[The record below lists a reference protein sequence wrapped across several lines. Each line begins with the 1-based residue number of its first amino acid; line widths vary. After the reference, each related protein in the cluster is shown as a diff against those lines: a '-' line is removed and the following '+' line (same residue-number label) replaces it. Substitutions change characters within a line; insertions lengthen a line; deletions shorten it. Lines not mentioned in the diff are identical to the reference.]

1 MGDSAALIG
10 RALRWT
16 WGGNTLSALLQLA
29 LACLTVRFL
38 APADYGLM
46 AAVAAAVRFS
56 LYLADLGISSAIV
69 QKADLDLE
77 QDVPVLF
84 RASVVAGG
92 ATALAV
98 WLLAPWLAEWSAHP
112 DAATLIRLYGLTA
125 LFSGAGLTGLALA
138 RRRLDFRAVSLW
150 GLTAMLVGQ
159 GLVTLPLAISGFGV
173 WSLMAGALV
182 QTAMTAVLALRSG
195 GVRWRGVGSSRVR
208 RIELAALSS
217 RFLTLRLLDSAGLH
231 LLPLAV
237 FALCGAVQA
246 GMWDRAFALT
256 ILPLEMVTVGLGQVL
271 FPLFSR
277 LGDDPETRRQTWLT
291 GMALTVSLTAAI
303 AAGMATAAVPLVAL
317 ALGDGWADSV
327 EPFFWL
333 AVWSA
338 TRCLTG
344 VSGTLLDGAGRLRTR
359 AVIQTAYLL
368 LTAALLLG
376 LAPDHASGV
385 AQCLVV
391 VELAA
396 LLLLLPAA
404 ARTCG
409 ATAGAVAAHLAA
421 ALFPVGPVV
430 AAALVGL
437 SLTSAPPLSLA
448 LVVPLCAAAL
458 AASLLLNP
466 YRPLRR
472 AVADVIGPALTARRP
487 SATVTPD
494 PPPSALPPALPPALP
509 NPGGARVDVLGVG
522 VDPLTLDL
530 AVKAVTG
537 WIDAGQ
543 PANVCLATVHGVVES
558 RRDADLKAAYADA
571 ALVAT
576 DGMPLVW
583 WCRALGWPAERVYG
597 PDLMLAVCATS
608 VERGW
613 RHFLLGATDETLA
626 ALSRTLRQR
635 YPGLRIVGT
644 LAPPFRATSAAEDAA
659 MIDTV
664 NAAQPD
670 ILWIGLGAPKQE
682 KWMAAHRRRLTA
694 PVALGVGAAFDFHA
708 GVKRQAP
715 LWMRRNGLEWLFRL
729 CSEPQRLAR
738 RYAVGNSI
746 FIALTVSR
754 ILKGLFRPGR
764 R

>member
-16 WGGNTLSALLQLA
+16 WGVNTLSALVQLA

-38 APADYGLM
+38 APVDYGLM
-46 AAVAAAVRFS
+46 AAAAAAVRFA

-69 QKADLDLE
+69 QKPDLDLE
-77 QDVPVLF
+77 RDVPVLF
-84 RASVVAGG
+84 RASVAAGG
-92 ATALAV
+92 VTTLAV

-112 DAATLIRLYGLTA
+112 DATTLIRLYGLTA

-150 GLTAMLVGQ
+150 GLAATLTGQ
-159 GLVTLPLAISGFGV
+159 GLVTLPLAIAGFGV
-173 WSLMAGALV
+173 WSLMVGALV
-182 QTAMTAVLALRSG
+182 QAAVTATLALRSG
-195 GVRWRGVGSSRVR
+195 GVRWRVVGSSRAR
-208 RIELAALSS
+208 GIELAALSS

-237 FALCGAVQA
+237 FALCGADQA

-277 LGDDPETRRQTWLT
+277 LGDDPETRRRTWLT

-303 AAGMATAAVPLVAL
+303 AAGMATAAIPLVAV
-317 ALGDGWADSV
+317 ALGGGWADSA

-338 TRCLTG
+338 ARCLTG
-344 VSGTLLDGAGRLRTR
+344 VSGTLLEGAGRLRAR
-359 AVIQTAYLL
+359 AAIQTAYLL
-368 LTAALLLG
+368 MTAALLLG
-376 LAPDHASGV
+376 LTPDRASGV
-385 AQCLVV
+385 AQCLVA

-396 LLLLLPAA
+396 LLFLLPAA

-409 ATAGAVAAHLAA
+409 ATAVAVAAHLAA

-437 SLTSAPPLSLA
+437 SLTNTPLLSVA
-448 LVVPLCAAAL
+448 LVVPLCAIAL
-458 AASLLLNP
+458 AVSLLFNP

-472 AVADVIGPALTARRP
+472 SVIGVIRPALTGRR
-487 SATVTPD
+487 SVATVMSG
-494 PPPSALPPALPPALP
+494 PPPPVQPSALPTALPS
-509 NPGGARVDVLGVG
+509 PGAARVDVLGVG

-558 RRDADLKAAYADA
+558 RWDAGLKAAYADA

-583 WCRALGWPAERVYG
+583 WCRALGWSAERVYG

-659 MIDTV
+659 MIDAV
-664 NAAQPD
+664 NEAQPD

-682 KWMAAHRRRLTA
+682 KWMAAHRQRLTA

>member
-16 WGGNTLSALLQLA
+16 WGVNTLSALLQLA

-46 AAVAAAVRFS
+46 AAVAAAVRFA

-69 QKADLDLE
+69 QKPDLDLE

-84 RASVVAGG
+84 RASVAAGG
-92 ATALAV
+92 GTALAV

-112 DAATLIRLYGLTA
+112 DATTLIRLYGLTA

-150 GLTAMLVGQ
+150 GLAATLAGQ
-159 GLVTLPLAISGFGV
+159 GLVTLPLAIAGFGV

-182 QTAMTAVLALRSG
+182 QAAVTAAFALWSG
-195 GVRWRGVGSSRVR
+195 GVRWRVVGSSRAR
-208 RIELAALSS
+208 GIELAALSS

-237 FALCGAVQA
+237 FALCGAEQA

-277 LGDDPETRRQTWLT
+277 LGDDPETRRRTWLT

-303 AAGMATAAVPLVAL
+303 AAGMATAAVPLVAVT
-317 ALGDGWADSV
+317 LGGGWADSA

-338 TRCLTG
+338 ARCLTG
-344 VSGTLLDGAGRLRTR
+344 VSGTLLEGAGRLRAR
-359 AVIQTAYLL
+359 AMIQTAYLL
-368 LTAALLLG
+368 MTAALLLG
-376 LAPDHASGV
+376 LAPTRASGV

-396 LLLLLPAA
+396 LLVLLPAA

-421 ALFPVGPVV
+421 ALLPVGPVV

-437 SLTSAPPLSLA
+437 SLTNTPLLSVA

-458 AASLLLNP
+458 AVSLLLNP
-466 YRPLRR
+466 YGPLRR
-472 AVADVIGPALTARRP
+472 AVVDVIGPALTMRR
-487 SATVTPD
+487 SAATVQSPAQ
-494 PPPSALPPALPPALP
+494 PSALPPALPS
-509 NPGGARVDVLGVG
+509 PGAARVDVLGVG

-558 RRDADLKAAYADA
+558 RWDADLKAAYADA

-583 WCRALGWPAERVYG
+583 WCRALGWSAERVYG
-597 PDLMLAVCATS
+597 PDLMLAVCAAS
-608 VERGW
+608 VERSW

-626 ALSRTLRQR
+626 ALSRTLEQR

-644 LAPPFRATSAAEDAA
+644 LAPPFRATTAAEDAA
-659 MIDTV
+659 MIDAV

-754 ILKGLFRPGR
+754 ILKGLFRPGCR
-764 R
+764 